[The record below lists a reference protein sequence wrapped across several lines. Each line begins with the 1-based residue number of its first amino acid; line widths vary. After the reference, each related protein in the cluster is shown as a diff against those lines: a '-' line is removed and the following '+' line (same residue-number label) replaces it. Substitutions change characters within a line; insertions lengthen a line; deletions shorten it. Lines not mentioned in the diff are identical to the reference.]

1 MIFHTFIYLTEAVAL
16 LAGHAVDEP
25 TDNFKLEVH
34 SPSEYVNSVSLVS
47 DLHCES
53 EYTVIVTIDD
63 VAVMSAYLLS
73 SIAVQVFS
81 A

>member
-34 SPSEYVNSVSLVS
+34 SPSNVNSVSLMS

-53 EYTVIVTIDD
+53 EYTVIITIDD